1 MRRAANKESGETD
14 VEELRARLSAY
25 MDQKGLRSTAQRR
38 LVTETFFRAV
48 GHLSIEELLDIV
60 RQQDPKVGYATV
72 YRTLKLLTDSGLA
85 SARHFGDGFS
95 RYEVAHL
102 DEHHDHLI
110 CLRCGHIEEFE
121 SDEVEE
127 LQERIAAAHGFVLQ
141 RHRHELYGVCRACHD
156 AVA

>member
-1 MRRAANKESGETD
+1 MRRAANKESSKTD
-14 VEELRARLSAY
+14 LEELQARLSAY

-38 LVTETFFRAV
+38 LVTEIFFGTE
-48 GHLSIEELLDIV
+48 GHLSIEELLEVV

-85 SARHFGDGFS
+85 QERHFGDGVS

-110 CLRCGHIEEFE
+110 CLRCGRIEEFE
-121 SDEVEE
+121 NDDVEE
-127 LQERIAAAHGFVLQ
+127 MQDRIAKAHGFVLE
-141 RHRHELYGVCRACHD
+141 RHHHELYGVCRACHD
-156 AVA
+156 AEA